1 MPARAAPVRVA
12 REPAGVVAAVTAGMG
27 MGLLND
33 RHLRPEME
41 VIRGR
46 LPDPP
51 DLAYVIR
58 RARKTRNPALDT
70 LVAEIEREIGRYG
83 GLMLAG

>member
-1 MPARAAPVRVA
+1 MS
-12 REPAGVVAAVTAGMG
+12 
-27 MGLLND
+27 
-33 RHLRPEME
+33 
-41 VIRGR
+41 GR